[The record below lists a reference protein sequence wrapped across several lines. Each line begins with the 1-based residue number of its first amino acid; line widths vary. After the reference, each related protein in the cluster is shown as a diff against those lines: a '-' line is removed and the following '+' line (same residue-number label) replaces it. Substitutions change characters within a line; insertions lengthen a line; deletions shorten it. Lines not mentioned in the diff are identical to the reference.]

1 MTARAA
7 AITSPARAA
16 RSATRRASGAKA
28 ALPAVPRDARPPLAE
43 RLAGSPLLAAIES
56 WIDELRKGQRL
67 SLNTTEAYRLD
78 ALDYADFA
86 RSHGLATWAEAT
98 RTLLDGY
105 FVTLHRAGGSRRTLM
120 RRRSALTRFHQFLHR
135 HGETAEDASLD
146 LPSPRPERRLP
157 HALGVDD
164 LATLLAQDGDDSAL
178 AIRTRAMLELT
189 YASGLRVS
197 EAIGL
202 AVTSV
207 DLGARAVTVVGKGN
221 KQRVVPFGREA
232 ARWIEAYLERARP
245 RLAAGKRHGTLFVNA
260 RGGPL
265 SRMGYWKLL
274 RDRARAAGL
283 AARVHPHALRHSF
296 ATHLL
301 QGGAD
306 LRVVQELL
314 GHASVTTTA
323 IYTHLDRAYLREV
336 HREFHPREKRAGETL
351 TVPRTRRSE

>member
-1 MTARAA
+1 MKARAVPVPA
-7 AITSPARAA
+7 AGPPRRSGSP
-16 RSATRRASGAKA
+16 G
-28 ALPAVPRDARPPLAE
+28 RDPQPPLAA
-43 RLAGSPLLAAIES
+43 RVAGSPLLPAIES
-56 WIDELRKGQRL
+56 WIDDLRKGQRL
-67 SLNTTEAYRLD
+67 SENTTTAYRLD
-78 ALDYADFA
+78 VLDYADFA
-86 RSHGLATWAEAT
+86 RGHGITSWEDAT
-98 RTLLDGY
+98 RTLLDAY
-105 FVTLHRAGGSRRTLM
+105 FATLHRAGGSRRTLM

-146 LPSPRPERRLP
+146 LPSARPERRLP
-157 HALGVDD
+157 HALDVDD
-164 LATLLAQDGDDSAL
+164 LGALLAQDGDDSAL

-197 EAIGL
+197 EVLGL

-207 DLGARAVTVVGKGN
+207 DLGGRSVTVTGKGD

-232 ARWIEAYLERARP
+232 GRWLEAYLERARP

-260 RGGPL
+260 RGERL
-265 SRMGYWKLL
+265 SRMGFWKLL
-274 RDRARAAGL
+274 RDRARAAGVPG
-283 AARVHPHALRHSF
+283 RVHPHALRHSF

-336 HREFHPREKRAGETL
+336 HREFHPREQRAGEGRTP
-351 TVPRTRRSE
+351 PRTRRSE

>member
-1 MTARAA
+1 MSARGVPAA
-7 AITSPARAA
+7 PAAGPAIA
-16 RSATRRASGAKA
+16 SATRPSRSARRRADSTEPVQRSLG
-28 ALPAVPRDARPPLAE
+28 E
-43 RLAGSPLLAAIES
+43 RLAGSPLLPAIES
-56 WIDELRKGQRL
+56 WIDDLRKGQRL
-67 SLNTTEAYRLD
+67 SENTTAAYRLD

-86 RSHGLATWAEAT
+86 RGHGLTTWEEAT

-105 FVTLHRAGGSRRTLM
+105 FATLHRAGGSRRTLM

-135 HGETAEDASLD
+135 HGETGEDASLD
-146 LPSPRPERRLP
+146 LPSARPERRLP
-157 HALGVDD
+157 HALDVDD
-164 LATLLAQDGDDSAL
+164 LGSLLGQDGDDSAL

-197 EAIGL
+197 EVIRL
-202 AVTSV
+202 AVTNV
-207 DLGARAVTVVGKGN
+207 DLGGRCVTVTGKGD

-260 RGGPL
+260 RGGAL
-265 SRMGYWKLL
+265 SRMGFWKLL
-274 RDRARAAGL
+274 RDRARTAGI
-283 AARVHPHALRHSF
+283 AGRVHPHALRHSF

-323 IYTHLDRAYLREV
+323 IYTHLDRAYLSEV
-336 HREFHPREKRAGETL
+336 HREFHPREKRAGESRTL
-351 TVPRTRRSE
+351 PRSRRSE